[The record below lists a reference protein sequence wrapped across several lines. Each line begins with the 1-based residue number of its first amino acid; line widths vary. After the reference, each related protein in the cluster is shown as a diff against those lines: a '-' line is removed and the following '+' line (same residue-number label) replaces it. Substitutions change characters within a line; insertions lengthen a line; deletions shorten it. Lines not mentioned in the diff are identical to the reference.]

1 MTQPIT
7 QKEIDRIVA
16 EARVQRAGA
25 FGRMMAGL
33 FGR

>member
-1 MTQPIT
+1 MYTPLT
-7 QKEIDRIVA
+7 PKEIDLIVA
-16 EARVQRAGA
+16 KARAQRAGA